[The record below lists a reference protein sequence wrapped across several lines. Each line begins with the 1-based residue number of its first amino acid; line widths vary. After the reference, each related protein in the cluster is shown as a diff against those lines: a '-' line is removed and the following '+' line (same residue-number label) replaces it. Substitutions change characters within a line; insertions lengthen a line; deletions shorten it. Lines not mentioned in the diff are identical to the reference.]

1 MKIGEITEV
10 DRRANSDQTTR
21 LSPGFW
27 FLLAALAA
35 TGAKLLIA
43 WNTIGTN
50 DTVVFFL
57 FGRELSIHGL
67 AETYRRS
74 FSSIIRRWLP
84 ITCVPSTTSPISIS
98 SPITTLLLRFF
109 SDCRELSLTSSRAWS
124 FGNWPTQ

>member
-10 DRRANSDQTTR
+10 DRRANSDQTTH

-67 AETYRRS
+67 AETYRRVIL
-74 FSSIIRRWLP
+74 FNHPPL
-84 ITCVPSTTSPISIS
+84 VAYY
-98 SPITTLLLRFF
+98 LR
-109 SDCRELSLTSSRAWS
+109 AI
-124 FGNWPTQ
+124 